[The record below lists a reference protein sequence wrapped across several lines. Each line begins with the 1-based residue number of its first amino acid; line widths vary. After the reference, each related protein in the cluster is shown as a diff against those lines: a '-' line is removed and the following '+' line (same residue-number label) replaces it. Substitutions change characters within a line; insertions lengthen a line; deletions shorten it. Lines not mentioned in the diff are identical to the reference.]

1 MQGKVAVC
9 SLLTRN
15 STYQIALGL
24 DQHRGR
30 VMIDSLKSH
39 QASLQGG
46 GLRK

>member
-24 DQHRGR
+24 DQHREEPS
-30 VMIDSLKSH
+30 IDN
-39 QASLQGG
+39 ASSNLTKR
-46 GLRK
+46 LYREEV